1 MRQLFYLLLCS
12 LLFALSCDK
21 TADYEYAV
29 VCDFPYPAF
38 GDTRLLVVTSQDGEV
53 LKEFDLPYG
62 ATSLNERFS
71 VAQKAS
77 SDLLNLHFIRADGL
91 PNVDY
96 AQIWSHYG
104 VRNGQAIDLRD
115 RSNTMPKR
123 PVQRRIKLVIKDVAV
138 LDDIQLI
145 DCEYVKVWN
154 SPDWSALVSLRNGQ
168 GIFILRQGG
177 QNGFYLPGAN
187 LPDSVTISSL
197 QFAPIQK
204 KLTAYASQSST
215 DQILVRAVSPDLQQ
229 YVSLGKQVASN
240 NATATFLLPNGLDPN
255 WRFHVSSHDHEFAME
270 KTFPL
275 GESLNL
281 GLLELKLF
289 NKKPPAEQGILVECK
304 GPAEWV
310 SVYSLVQKSGEELSW
325 TVMGRSSDFENWQIP
340 SAVQKYLPG
349 IAGKEI
355 FKTYTAR
362 AFHCPEFGYDGMAR
376 GFPWKSP
383 DLFAASRQGYEMVQ
397 R

>member
-1 MRQLFYLLLCS
+1 MLLCS

-38 GDTRLLVVTSQDGEV
+38 GDTRLLVVTDQEGNV
-53 LKEFDLPYG
+53 LKEFNLPYG
-62 ATSLNERFS
+62 ATSLNDRFS
-71 VAQKAS
+71 VAQKVS
-77 SDLLNLHFIRADGL
+77 GDLLNLHFIRADGS
-91 PNVDY
+91 PSVDL
-96 AQIWSHYG
+96 AQVWSHYG

-123 PVQRRIKLVIKDVAV
+123 PVQRKVKLVIKDVDT
-138 LDDIQLI
+138 LDDIQILGC
-145 DCEYVKVWN
+145 DYVEFSD
-154 SPDWSALVSLRNGQ
+154 SPDWSGLVSLHNGQ
-168 GIFILRQGG
+168 GIFMLRKGG
-177 QNGFYLPGAN
+177 QSGFYLPGAN
-187 LPDSVTISSL
+187 LPDSVTISTL

-204 KLTAYASQSST
+204 KLTAYAAQSST
-215 DQILVRAVSPDLQQ
+215 DRMLVRAVSPDLQQ
-229 YVSLGKQVASN
+229 YVSLGEQFASN
-240 NATATFLLPNGLDPN
+240 NATTTFLLPNGLDPN
-255 WRFHVSSHDHEFAME
+255 WRFHVSSYNLEFAME

-275 GESLNL
+275 GESINL
-281 GLLELKLF
+281 GLLELKVF
-289 NKKPPAEQGILVECK
+289 NKKPPTEQGISVECK

-325 TVMGRSSDFENWQIP
+325 TVMGRPSDFVVWQIP
-340 SAVQKYLPG
+340 SAVQKYLPD

-355 FKTYTAR
+355 FKTYTVR
-362 AFHCPEFGYDGMAR
+362 AFHSSEFGYDGMAR